1 MRTFLLGPDPSLVR
15 GARLL
20 YETHTSL
27 CYSAPFHQATELG
40 SMLDDVVAKSFM
52 VSAPHMYISLL
63 PLAGGGEVVD
73 ELEAVQQR
81 QPSDNAATH

>member
-1 MRTFLLGPDPSLVR
+1 
-15 GARLL
+15 
-20 YETHTSL
+20 
-27 CYSAPFHQATELG
+27 
-40 SMLDDVVAKSFM
+40 MLDDVVAKSFM
-52 VSAPHMYISLL
+52 VSASHMYLSLL

>member
-1 MRTFLLGPDPSLVR
+1 
-15 GARLL
+15 
-20 YETHTSL
+20 
-27 CYSAPFHQATELG
+27 
-40 SMLDDVVAKSFM
+40 MLDDVVAKSFM
-52 VSAPHMYISLL
+52 VSAPHMYLSLL